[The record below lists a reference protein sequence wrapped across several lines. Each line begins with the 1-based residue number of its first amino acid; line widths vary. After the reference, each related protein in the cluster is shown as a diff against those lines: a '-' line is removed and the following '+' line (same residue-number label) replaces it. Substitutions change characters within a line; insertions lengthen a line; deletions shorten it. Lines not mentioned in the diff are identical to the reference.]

1 MAESLR
7 LSVQMVILSE
17 VRRVKIIHWG
27 KKIDVSVPYGTPGA
41 RGTKSRVS
49 TFCTLTPRAHRHFF
63 PTNMF
68 WLTRWP
74 SLKRKDCWYHKSWS
88 GLIVKSVRSVNLSSD
103 DNPLFMYCFL
113 LLSWVWF
120 IAAVEPGK
128 SPFCGSP
135 SLSCVPVRFTSALQ
149 WGAVPWATSL

>member
-1 MAESLR
+1 MLNDDVIKLEGEIGAEWQSLR

-27 KKIDVSVPYGTPGA
+27 KKIEVSVPYGTLGA

-68 WLTRWP
+68 
-74 SLKRKDCWYHKSWS
+74 
-88 GLIVKSVRSVNLSSD
+88 
-103 DNPLFMYCFL
+103 
-113 LLSWVWF
+113 
-120 IAAVEPGK
+120 
-128 SPFCGSP
+128 
-135 SLSCVPVRFTSALQ
+135 
-149 WGAVPWATSL
+149 